1 MTDRRTSDV
10 LGALPNSRP
19 HRRSEKR
26 GARTAE
32 NGSTGQETPA
42 QTAASKP
49 KSAGRSSQASPAK
62 PSASRPKPASGPKR
76 VSGPKA
82 APSAKATSGPKAAS
96 SAKATSGPKRAS
108 GPKAASSAS
117 PRKSAARSRI
127 RQPAQPGGTPKT
139 PRASQPEPADQPD
152 VLGTAIQA
160 AAELAEIGLTVGARA
175 RRSAMSRLPR
185 P

>member
-26 GARTAE
+26 GARTADT
-32 NGSTGQETPA
+32 GSTGHEAPP

-49 KSAGRSSQASPAK
+49 KSARRSSEASPAK
-62 PSASRPKPASGPKR
+62 PSASRPK
-76 VSGPKA
+76 
-82 APSAKATSGPKAAS
+82 ATSGPRATS
-96 SAKATSGPKRAS
+96 RPKATSGPKRAA
-108 GPKAASSAS
+108 GPKAASSPS
-117 PRKSAARSRI
+117 PRKSAARRI

-139 PRASQPEPADQPD
+139 PRANQPEPADQPD

-175 RRSAMSRLPR
+175 LRSAMSRLPR